1 MYGHMDKQPFGDGW
15 LTDPCDPVIKDGK
28 LYGRGSVDDGYAF
41 FSACLCIKAC
51 QDLGIKHPRVVITI
65 EGSEEGEID
74 DLKFY
79 LDKYKGELG
88 NPDLVFCLDAGGDRK
103 DTMTITTTLRGC
115 LNFDLKVTV
124 AEDNLHS
131 GLGGG
136 MMPQPFQIMV
146 ALLSR
151 VQDMHTQDMHQAFH
165 VDIPEYA
172 SEGLR
177 HLAAEDP
184 KVPRGPMTANMKT
197 CCHKYHG

>member
-1 MYGHMDKQPFGDGW
+1 MDHMIAFANKVGIKGATIKPKEEPGRSPFLIVDVAAHAGSNGPAPDYCVLMYGHMDKQPFGEGW

-51 QDLGIKHPRVVITI
+51 QDLGLKHPRVVITI

-79 LDKYKGELG
+79 LKKFNEELG
-88 NPDLVFCLDAGGDRK
+88 NPDLVFCLDAGGDSK
-103 DTMTITTTLRGC
+103 ETMTITTTLRGC

-124 AEDNLHS
+124 GEDNLHS

-136 MMPQPFQIMV
+136 MMPQPF
-146 ALLSR
+146 
-151 VQDMHTQDMHQAFH
+151 
-165 VDIPEYA
+165 
-172 SEGLR
+172 
-177 HLAAEDP
+177 
-184 KVPRGPMTANMKT
+184 
-197 CCHKYHG
+197 